1 MALLKSS
8 LLLLI
13 ALLPYAQC
21 NPTQRDDLSAPFVFP
36 NSTLLPH
43 NTTTVTITA
52 ASPDGAASECR
63 YAVLPSSGDQIAPAF
78 KDMTVMAMRLNAS
91 TFQQEVEIVG
101 ASLTVVAVRC
111 NTTEA
116 RLLRPDPDQP
126 QHSRS
131 LNYDKVSATGVHGVL
146 EQPET
151 FHAGEVGGVS
161 HGHHFTGAGRDDPN
175 AHATL
180 RGYRAVG
187 ALKETYPRRG
197 NLWGSYNFEQK
208 GPEYA
213 ASHVD
218 LWLGSGWS
226 ADETAKLRKYNNATL
241 ALTSTNA
248 VEMPDGL
255 PEVRERLSFADT

>member
-1 MALLKSS
+1 MTIMA
-8 LLLLI
+8 I
-13 ALLPYAQC
+13 
-21 NPTQRDDLSAPFVFP
+21 
-36 NSTLLPH
+36 
-43 NTTTVTITA
+43 
-52 ASPDGAASECR
+52 
-63 YAVLPSSGDQIAPAF
+63 
-78 KDMTVMAMRLNAS
+78 RLNAS
-91 TFQQEVEIVG
+91 AFQQNVEIVG

-116 RLLRPDPDQP
+116 LRLSSSSSVTDDATLALGEQV
-126 QHSRS
+126 
-131 LNYDKVSATGVHGVL
+131 VSAERVRLHTG
-146 EQPET
+146 ET
-151 FHAGEVGGVS
+151 GDVS
-161 HGHHFTGAGRDDPN
+161 RGRHDTDTADPN

-208 GPEYA
+208 GTEYA
-213 ASHVD
+213 AAHVD

-255 PEVRERLSFADT
+255 PEVRTSLLCCAESDA